1 MKIIVS
7 GHGNYASGL
16 QATIHLLAGDIANI
30 EYIDFT
36 DNMDDIQL
44 SERFQRAV
52 IGENNVVF
60 MCDLLGGTP
69 FKEAVKLSQV
79 SEKDIAVTSGCNV
92 GALLEVGFELTTYSA
107 PAKKLAEK
115 LVKISQVQ
123 TKVFHHQ
130 AIQVDDGVEGI

>member
-16 QATIHLLAGDIANI
+16 HSTIHLLAGDVANI
-30 EYIDFT
+30 EYVDFT
-36 DNMDDIQL
+36 DNMNDIQL

-52 IGENNVVF
+52 IGEDSAVF

-79 SEKDIAVTSGCNV
+79 SQKDIAVTSGCNV
-92 GALLEVGFELTTYSA
+92 GALLEVGIELTAYSA
-107 PAKKLAEK
+107 SAEKLAKKLVE
-115 LVKISQVQ
+115 ISQVQ
-123 TKVFHHQ
+123 TKVFHHRV
-130 AIQVDDGVEGI
+130 IQVNDEAEGI